1 MWPPQPEAKAAQFF
15 LVQWAQK
22 FLTVSI
28 AENGAAANSFN
39 QKIFSWRVEG
49 LEGLVM
55 GPMIV
60 RG

>member
-39 QKIFSWRVEG
+39 QKIFS
-49 LEGLVM
+49 
-55 GPMIV
+55 
-60 RG
+60 